1 MHFYSHD
8 VVVGEFDVD
17 SIWKE
22 KSIIHSSAKLQ
33 KKNKAWNYIQVLMN
47 YLKFGVQTGLYATL
61 PILGS

>member
-8 VVVGEFDVD
+8 VVVREFDVD

-22 KSIIHSSAKLQ
+22 KSIIIHSFAKLQ
-33 KKNKAWNYIQVLMN
+33 KKFAWNSIQVLMN
-47 YLKFGVQTGLYATL
+47 YFKFGVQTSLYATL